1 MPTGMSTLPIP
12 ATDAISL
19 ILTHHSIPTI
29 KLWVFPVIVLPV
41 TQLLRDGALHPFLLT
56 ISIIPSPVLTLKSP
70 MIVLLAITAIIIPH
84 RILVQVATLPITTV
98 PPIQTIKQRS
108 FQQTV
113 PLAIHKM
120 CGHLLRLIIITFIR
134 C

>member
-29 KLWVFPVIVLPV
+29 KLWVFPVNAHPV
-41 TQLLRDGALHPFLLT
+41 TLLLRDGVLHPSLHT
-56 ISIIPSPVLTLKSP
+56 ISFIPLQAPTLKSP
-70 MIVLLAITAIIIPH
+70 MTVLHATTAIIIP
-84 RILVQVATLPITTV
+84 RQILVQVATLLITMVLPIL
-98 PPIQTIKQRS
+98 TIRQRS

-113 PLAIHKM
+113 PPAILKM
-120 CGHLLRLIIITFIR
+120 SGHLLRLIIITFIR

>member
-29 KLWVFPVIVLPV
+29 KLWVFQVIVLPV

-84 RILVQVATLPITTV
+84 RILVQVATLPITMV
-98 PPIQTIKQRS
+98 LQILTIRQPN

-113 PLAIHKM
+113 PPAIHKM
-120 CGHLLRLIIITFIR
+120 SGHRLRLIIITFIR